1 MVTKDQGKAREL
13 LLRAAKQGYP
23 DAQHAL
29 GHMYLHGWGGAK
41 DASEGARWV
50 KEVAEQGNVEAQ
62 VLLAAL
68 FLTGEGVKKDETAA
82 YMWLSVEGSRG
93 DADTKRLRDILSRH
107 MSSEQ
112 IANAE
117 KLAKEWK
124 PKRSTQP

>member
-1 MVTKDQGKAREL
+1 
-13 LLRAAKQGYP
+13 
-23 DAQHAL
+23 
-29 GHMYLHGWGGAK
+29 MYLHGWGGAK

-93 DADTKRLRDILSRH
+93 DADAKRLRDILSRH